1 VIELK
6 NITKV
11 YTPGGEEVRALDG
24 VSLRIDKGEFVAI
37 MGASGSGK
45 STLMQI
51 LGLLDTPTG
60 GEYKLLGRNVETL
73 DERALAGLRSIH
85 FGFVFQQFFLLPRLN
100 ALQNVALPMIYSGE
114 NLRKNKPEACL
125 AKVSLSERAHHTPNQ
140 MSGGQQQRVAI
151 ARALVNNPEI
161 IFADEPTGNLDS
173 HTKVE
178 IMQALQGLNA
188 AGKTVIMVT
197 HEPEMARYA
206 KRVVSLKDG
215 KIISDERS
223 DKTLAPLPTETAA
236 RDANLDAMLSKHGQ
250 IDLKRVQNY
259 LSQAWSAIA
268 GHKTRSF
275 LSVLGILIGVGAVI
289 AMMSLG
295 EGAKKSMEAQLSS
308 LGSNMIMI
316 RPGMFRS
323 GGVAQSSGTVTRLNE
338 GDVTAIKAQ
347 VDDIHGIS
355 GIVQDSVQAMAAG
368 NNTHTELAGVEA
380 DYETI
385 RALTPISGRFFNA
398 EEAESAAKVALVG
411 ATVIKNLWGE
421 GVDPV
426 GQTIRVNSTYFT
438 VIGVLPVKGVSGP
451 RDQDDIII
459 TPLRTAMKRALG
471 KDFLDSIYL
480 DINSAKNVDAAQTK
494 VEAIL
499 NRRHKTSSDESAFE
513 VRNMSDLKATL
524 SSMTSTMSG
533 LLGAVAAIS
542 LVVGGIGIMNIM
554 LVAVAERT
562 REIGLRKAI
571 GATRSDILYQF
582 LFESIF
588 LSLLGGL
595 LGIAAGAASSFG
607 MTFFLHWSVS
617 ISVFAVVL
625 ATSVSLAI
633 GVVFG
638 LWPAMKAAE
647 LSPIVALRSE

>member
-1 VIELK
+1 MIELR
-6 NITKV
+6 NIRKI

-24 VSLRIDKGEFVAI
+24 VSLRIDEGEFVAI

-51 LGLLDTPTG
+51 LGLLDSPSS
-60 GEYKLLGRNVETL
+60 GEYLLMGQNVETL
-73 DERALAGLRSIH
+73 DERVLAGLRSRH
-85 FGFVFQQFFLLPRLN
+85 FGFVFQQFFLLPRLS
-100 ALQNVALPMIYSGE
+100 ATDNVSLPMVYSGQTARSASPTE
-114 NLRKNKPEACL
+114 CLRKVGLESR
-125 AKVSLSERAHHTPNQ
+125 AKHTPSQ

-151 ARALVNNPEI
+151 ARALVNDPEI

-178 IMQALQGLNA
+178 IMETLVGLNK

-197 HEPEMARYA
+197 HEPEMAKYA
-206 KRVVSLKDG
+206 SRIISLKDG
-215 KIISDERS
+215 QITSDERQS
-223 DKTLAPLPTETAA
+223 EAPAA
-236 RDANLDAMLSKHGQ
+236 PREAAPSSSVVDALKNYGHT
-250 IDLKRVQNY
+250 DLRRMRNY
-259 LSQAWSAIA
+259 LHQAWIAII
-268 GHKTRSF
+268 GHKTRSL

-295 EGAKKSMEAQLSS
+295 LGAQKSMEKQLAS
-308 LGSNMIMI
+308 LGSNMISI

-323 GGVAQSSGTVTRLNE
+323 GAVSLGSGSATRLTEADVDALRAQIVDLHGVSGVAQ
-338 GDVTAIKAQ
+338 I
-347 VDDIHGIS
+347 
-355 GIVQDSVQAMAAG
+355 SVQAMANG
-368 NNTHTELAGVEA
+368 NNTSTSAQGVEPE
-380 DYETI
+380 YEQI
-385 RALTPISGRFFNA
+385 SNLTPIAGRFFTDKENV
-398 EEAESAAKVALVG
+398 SASKVALLG

-421 GVDPV
+421 NFNPV
-426 GQTIRVNSTYFT
+426 GQTIRLNRTYFN
-438 VIGVLPVKGVSGP
+438 VIGVLPVRGVSGP
-451 RDQDDIII
+451 RDQDDVIVV
-459 TPLRTAMKRALG
+459 PLRTAMKRLDN
-471 KDFLDSIYL
+471 KNFIDSISM
-480 DINSAKNVDAAQTK
+480 DINSAENVDAAQAQA
-494 VEAIL
+494 EAIL
-499 NRRHKTSSDESAFE
+499 ARRHRTSTGEDSPFE
-513 VRNMSDLKATL
+513 VRNMADLKATL

-571 GATRSDILYQF
+571 GATHKDILYQF

-595 LGIAAGAASSFG
+595 LGIGLGALASLG
-607 MTFFLHWSVS
+607 MAVLLGWSVS

-625 ATSVSLAI
+625 ATSFSIAI

-638 LWPAMKAAE
+638 LWPAMKAAD